1 MATTER
7 DYYEVLGVARTAS
20 DGDIKRAF
28 RRLAR
33 ELHPDVSAAPDAEE
47 RFREVVEAYE
57 VLSKSET
64 RELYDRFGH
73 AGLRSGGFTPG
84 HFDFGSVS
92 DIFAAFFGDE
102 LFGGVGGGR
111 MRQRARGADVA
122 AEVEIELIEAANG
135 VKRTIPFQITVACEH
150 CAGVGAEPG
159 SSPVRCPTCEG
170 TGYLQQVS
178 RGSFGRFVRTH
189 GCPRC
194 QGSGRVVEHPC
205 THCEGAGRV
214 TEERPLDI
222 EIPAGIHDGQRIRL
236 SGGGHA
242 GVLGGRAGDA
252 YVLVHVRPDARF
264 VREGDDIF
272 STVDLTITQ
281 AALGAEV
288 TVPTLAGEVTLTFE
302 PGTQPGEI
310 RVLRGRGMPVLQGFG
325 CGDHRVL
332 VNVCVPRRL
341 TDEQRKLLEQF
352 DGVSGSENYRS
363 DDDEG
368 FFEKLKSAFR

>member
-7 DYYEVLGVARTAS
+7 DYYEVLGVPRNAS

-33 ELHPDVSAAPDAEE
+33 EMHPDVSGAPDAED

-102 LFGGVGGGR
+102 LFGGVGGTR
-111 MRQRARGADVA
+111 TRQRARGADVA
-122 AEVEIELIEAANG
+122 AEVEIELTEAATG
-135 VKRTIPFQITVACEH
+135 VTRTIPFQVAAACDR

-159 SSPVRCPTCEG
+159 SSPVTCPLCEG
-170 TGYLQQVS
+170 TGYVQQVS
-178 RGSFGRFVRTH
+178 RSAFGQFVRTQAC
-189 GCPRC
+189 GRC
-194 QGSGRVVEHPC
+194 HGSGRIVEEPC
-205 THCEGAGRV
+205 RRCEGSGRIV
-214 TEERPLDI
+214 EERMLDV
-222 EIPAGIHDGQRIRL
+222 EIPPGIHDGQRIRL
-236 SGGGHA
+236 TGEGHA
-242 GVLGGRAGDA
+242 GLLGGRSGDA
-252 YVLVHVRPDARF
+252 YVLVHVRPDPRF

-272 STVDLTITQ
+272 STVDLTVTQ
-281 AALGAEV
+281 AALGSEV
-288 TVPTLAGEVTLTFE
+288 VIPTLDGDTKLAFE

-310 RVLRGRGMPVLQGFG
+310 RVLRGRGMPVLQGYG
-325 CGDHRVL
+325 RGDHRVL
-332 VNVCVPRRL
+332 VNVSVPRRL
-341 TDEQRKLLEQF
+341 TEEQRRLLEEF
-352 DGVSGSENYRS
+352 EAAANSDNYRP